1 MKGPGEPRWELV
13 THFPLIFFFSDFN
26 LPRER
31 SFFGGQRVHLP
42 ELGRGGAKLLLRRH
56 RGGAVDGGGC
66 ECLTRSD
73 SLSCFLPK
81 MSDSFFFLFFRLPF
95 KGVVVKTDYV
105 PLLQSL
111 APYGWRL
118 MCVLPTPIVKTN
130 RYTLADPPKLLHL
143 CLKKKKKSPEKKH
156 PFSCKFVSFPTTS
169 PKFSED
175 SLPRLSHSVG
185 DFGTKHCG
193 LETRQMV

>member
-1 MKGPGEPRWELV
+1 MWRISGEGTGRV
-13 THFPLIFFFSDFN
+13 AMGACNSFPSVLFFSSDFN

-73 SLSCFLPK
+73 SLSCFLAK
-81 MSDSFFFLFFRLPF
+81 MTDSSFLFSTSHQGRRREDGLR
-95 KGVVVKTDYV
+95 
-105 PLLQSL
+105 SL
-111 APYGWRL
+111 ASVSGSVRVEADV
-118 MCVLPTPIVKTN
+118 CVAHANCQDQQVHISRSARAFASLFKN
-130 RYTLADPPKLLHL
+130 S
-143 CLKKKKKSPEKKH
+143 KKPH